1 MSVTL
6 RQGLPVWQRVF
17 GCIVS
22 VASLLAAPAP
32 AFALLAGTSPD
43 SSEARVDANL
53 ASSPWAGVGSLS
65 IGGGTVSGVVI
76 GEQYVLTAAHVVASW
91 QPQDITFNLNAG
103 SNLSQQIGVSDVW
116 INPGYAGV
124 GHDDLAVLRL
134 ATPVAAGVPIYALPT
149 AQVTTGAVATLV
161 GYGASGSPDTGITIA
176 ASPTVKRVGEN
187 ALDSFELDDDGSGF
201 KELFYF
207 DFDSST
213 GKGPMGGRTLGND
226 LETTF
231 ATGDS
236 GGGAFLWN
244 ADLGRW
250 ELVGI
255 NTFVF
260 NTSYGSSPNFG
271 SGGGGVLTYG
281 YEGWINSI
289 AAVPEAETWATFGI
303 GLGLLGVAR
312 RGRLLPGRQGRG
324 ISMSA

>member
-6 RQGLPVWQRVF
+6 RQGLPVWQRMF

-43 SSEARVDANL
+43 SPEARVDANL

-91 QPQDITFNLNAG
+91 QPQDITFNLNADG
-103 SNLSQQIGVSDVW
+103 NLSQQIGVTGIW

-134 ATPVAAGVPIYALPT
+134 ASPVAAGVPIYALPT
-149 AQVTTGAVATLV
+149 AEVTTGAAATLV
-161 GYGASGSPDTGITIA
+161 GYGASGSSAGITVA
-176 ASPTVKRVGEN
+176 ASPTVKRVGRN
-187 ALDSFELDDDGSGF
+187 ALDMLASDDDGSAL

-207 DFDSST
+207 DFD
-213 GKGPMGGRTLGND
+213 GPTSYGSMGGGTLGNT

-231 ATGDS
+231 ANGDS

-244 ADLGRW
+244 PGRGRW

-255 NTFVF
+255 NTFV
-260 NTSYGSSPNFG
+260 YGEDPTKFSSRAAP

-289 AAVPEAETWATFGI
+289 AAVPEAETWATFAI
-303 GLGLLGVAR
+303 GLGLLAVAR
-312 RGRLLPGRQGRG
+312 RQRVLSGPRHVAP
-324 ISMSA
+324 MFT